1 VPEPPNIQGLA
12 QRRLVVGT
20 VAGAIT
26 LAVAALA
33 GAPWTLAFLLG
44 WDMVTLVFLGW
55 VWTAIRGK
63 DAKQTERMALAE
75 DDSRAAA
82 DAVILGAS
90 VVSLVAIFFT
100 LSEAAKSSGAHA
112 VLLAAIAVLSIIFGW
127 AAIHTTFT
135 LMYARLYYS
144 PPSGG
149 IDFEDGDPD
158 YRDFAY
164 MAFTIGM
171 TYQVSDTGVTQ
182 KRVRRIVTRH
192 AFLSF
197 VFGTM
202 IIAVAINAVANLVNR

>member
-1 VPEPPNIQGLA
+1 
-12 QRRLVVGT
+12 
-20 VAGAIT
+20 
-26 LAVAALA
+26 
-33 GAPWTLAFLLG
+33 
-44 WDMVTLVFLGW
+44 M
-55 VWTAIRGK
+55 
-63 DAKQTERMALAE
+63 
-75 DDSRAAA
+75 
-82 DAVILGAS
+82 ILGAS

-100 LSEAAKSSGAHA
+100 LSEAAKSSGAYA

-171 TYQVSDTGVTQ
+171 TYQVSDTGVSQ
-182 KRVRRIVTRH
+182 KRVRRVVTRH
-192 AFLSF
+192 AVLSF

-202 IIAVAINAVANLVNR
+202 IIAVAINAVANLVNQ